1 MPHRGHRKR
10 RSSERRVEN
19 VHKVRVANSVKETL
33 GCVSTICC
41 VTETRLVSSACE
53 LYFELMEARDVGQ
66 KLFVE
71 LLPIE
76 SIGGVAVKLSI
87 DYGLAY
93 ILDAALENM
102 PVPCVE

>member
-1 MPHRGHRKR
+1 
-10 RSSERRVEN
+10 
-19 VHKVRVANSVKETL
+19 
-33 GCVSTICC
+33 
-41 VTETRLVSSACE
+41 
-53 LYFELMEARDVGQ
+53 MEARDVGQ